1 MSIGTRIAELRKK
14 NNFSQEYVAAKIDV
28 SRQAVSK
35 WEQNLSKPDT
45 GNLIKIAE
53 LFGVSVEYLATGKAD
68 TPALAEQTAKQRL
81 KLMKKHII
89 CIVAALVVCL
99 IIGVIVRIYT
109 LPVDWDAGACSGGYA
124 THIFDKYS
132 DELVQKYL
140 DGSEIKDEILF
151 IQAVRGTQE
160 AEWEGRTLYLHFDI
174 QYEHRE
180 EGTLTECITFIGHRY
195 WFDKY
200 KWGGAIIVE

>member
-109 LPVDWDAGACSGGYA
+109 LPWIGMQGL
-124 THIFDKYS
+124 T
-132 DELVQKYL
+132 
-140 DGSEIKDEILF
+140 
-151 IQAVRGTQE
+151 AVGMQRISSTNT
-160 AEWEGRTLYLHFDI
+160 AMSW
-174 QYEHRE
+174 
-180 EGTLTECITFIGHRY
+180 C
-195 WFDKY
+195 K
-200 KWGGAIIVE
+200 VP